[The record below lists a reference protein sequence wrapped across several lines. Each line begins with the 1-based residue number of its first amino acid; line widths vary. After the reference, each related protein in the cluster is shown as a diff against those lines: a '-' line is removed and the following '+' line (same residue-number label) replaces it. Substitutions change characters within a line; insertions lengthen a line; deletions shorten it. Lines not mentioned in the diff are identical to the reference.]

1 MVPPC
6 FNLSNGDCQVTRTL
20 AAKFAD
26 DNTPCNG
33 GKHDVDSVNQAIGHI
48 MEWCESNYLILNNE
62 KSKEVQIKL
71 SHSVTF
77 QPVHDIEIT
86 DKLKI
91 LGITFTDKL
100 SFEPHIT
107 KATKKASSQLFLLV
121 KLKNLGY
128 TKIELNHL
136 YNQLVMPI
144 LLYGIQVWGGGGAPQ
159 YLLDKLKA
167 ESRGGLLM
175 QALFKGLSQ
184 STTW

>member
-1 MVPPC
+1 
-6 FNLSNGDCQVTRTL
+6 
-20 AAKFAD
+20 
-26 DNTPCNG
+26 
-33 GKHDVDSVNQAIGHI
+33 
-48 MEWCESNYLILNNE
+48 MEWCESDYLILNNE

-121 KLKNLGY
+121 KLKNPVY

-144 LLYGIQVWGGGGAPQ
+144 LLYGIQVWGGGGGGAPQ
-159 YLLDKLKA
+159 YLLDKIKA

-184 STTW
+184 STT